1 LEADLADAPE
11 KDSKTEDPT
20 STRLD
25 EARKKGDVA
34 KSMDLPQW
42 ASLAASFGVMAVGGG
57 WMIRSLAEDM
67 LPFIA
72 SPHAFEMSGE
82 GLRAILLSCMLAI
95 AIPIGGVMLAAAAG
109 GAGGSLVQIGLLF
122 SPEKIKPDF
131 KKLSPIQGWKRLFGA
146 DALFQFGKSCLKLVL
161 IAGVVWITFKPHARE
176 LETLV
181 ALQPAAMLPFARELL
196 LSMVGGVL
204 MVLLVG
210 AGFDW
215 FWQRMRWMQRMRMT
229 KEEVKQ
235 DYKNSEGD
243 PHVKAKLKQIRM
255 EKSRRR
261 MMQAVPTA
269 TVVVM
274 NPTHYAVALRYE
286 PGETPAPVCV
296 AKGVDALALRIR
308 DLAREHGVEV
318 VEDPPLARAL
328 YATVDVDQSIP
339 RQHFEAVATV
349 IGFILGKRTGPNG
362 ARAGAR

>member
-1 LEADLADAPE
+1 MSEAPE

-42 ASLAASFGVMAVGGG
+42 ASLAASFSVLAVAGG
-57 WMIRSLAEDM
+57 WMTRDLAEAM
-67 LPFIA
+67 VPFIA

-82 GLRAILLSCMLAI
+82 GLRSVMLSSLTAV
-95 AIPIGGVMLAAAAG
+95 ALPIGAVMLAAAFA
-109 GAGGSLVQIGLLF
+109 GAGGSLIQVGLLF

-131 KKLSPIQGWKRLFGA
+131 KKLSPAQGWKRLFGA
-146 DALFQFGKSCLKLVL
+146 DALFQFGKSLIKLVL
-161 IAGVVWITFKPHARE
+161 IAAVVWLTFKPHARE

-196 LSMVGGVL
+196 LSMFGGVL
-204 MVLLVG
+204 MLLLVG

-274 NPTHYAVALRYE
+274 NPTHFAVALRYE

-328 YATVDVDQSIP
+328 YAAVDIDGVIP

-349 IGFILGKRTGPNG
+349 IGFILGKRSGQGG

>member
-1 LEADLADAPE
+1 MAEEADKE
-11 KDSKTEDPT
+11 SKTEDPT

-42 ASLAASFGVMAVGGG
+42 ASLAAAFSVMAVAGG
-57 WMIRSLAEDM
+57 WMVRDLAGAM
-67 LPFIA
+67 VPFIA
-72 SPHAFEMSGE
+72 SPEAFEVTGE
-82 GLRAILLSCMLAI
+82 GLRQVMGTAMLAVGV
-95 AIPIGGVMLAAAAG
+95 PIGAVMLSAALAGAA
-109 GAGGSLVQIGLLF
+109 GSLVQTGLLF

-131 KKLSPIQGWKRLFGA
+131 KKLSPMQGWKRLFGA
-146 DALFQFGKSCLKLVL
+146 DALFQFGKSFVKL
-161 IAGVVWITFKPHARE
+161 IAIAVVVWIIFKPHARE

-181 ALQPAAMLPFARELL
+181 ALPPSALLPLARELL
-196 LSMVGGVL
+196 ISMFGAVL
-204 MVLLVG
+204 ILLLAG

-215 FWQRMRWMQRMRMT
+215 FWQRLRWMKRMRMS

-255 EKSRRR
+255 EKSRKR

-274 NPTHYAVALRYE
+274 NPTHYAVALKYE
-286 PGETPAPVCV
+286 PGETAAPICV

-328 YATVDVDQSIP
+328 YAAVDVDETIP
-339 RQHFEAVATV
+339 RQHFEAVATI
-349 IGFILGKRTGPNG
+349 IGFILGKRKP
-362 ARAGAR
+362 R